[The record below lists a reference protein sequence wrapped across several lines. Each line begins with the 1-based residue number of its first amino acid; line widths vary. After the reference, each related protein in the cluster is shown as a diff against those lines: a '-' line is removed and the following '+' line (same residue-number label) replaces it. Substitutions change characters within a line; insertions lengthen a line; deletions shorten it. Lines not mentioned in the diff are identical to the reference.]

1 MTAGVECTDRSRIRA
16 AHAAASPA
24 ICTVF
29 PAGMESRLKIFRC
42 GIEFGVCIIRRRRPG
57 DQFSSGS
64 VSHIRSGGETGAL
77 ARPPH
82 PGAGRQAFDLVGTS
96 NTRGAPF
103 LRVLC
108 AGVGFHSGRP
118 REPFFYAHEVKG
130 RGVRPFSRFSRRG
143 HDKPRIRQIKIVILS
158 GVEGPLPLHHN
169 RQVRPVTDSNRN
181 M

>member
-108 AGVGFHSGRP
+108 AGMGFHNRRECMLSFEATEPTKYASTVSSHLSCTPITDTQP
-118 REPFFYAHEVKG
+118 RLCEN
-130 RGVRPFSRFSRRG
+130 S
-143 HDKPRIRQIKIVILS
+143 PRVQHQEECPSPETVVDDL
-158 GVEGPLPLHHN
+158 
-169 RQVRPVTDSNRN
+169 
-181 M
+181 